1 MPIVLKVLSAGA
13 VKPGLS
19 RVADAFGA
27 ETDFT
32 VKISFATAPSI
43 LARLRGDTASSETAD
58 IVIAPPSVLDDL
70 VSGEKYSV
78 AERTLVGRIG
88 VGVMVREN
96 APPPAISTVDE
107 FKQSV
112 LDAESLVY
120 NQASTG
126 IYLEGLF
133 DRLGI
138 GAKLLSKST
147 RYADFAAVLDH
158 VRKGKGREIGFGAA
172 TVIVENTAK
181 GVKFVGALPSEIQNY
196 TSYVAAIL
204 PNRTVQTSAREFL
217 RYLESPHARSLL
229 AAAGIA

>member
-1 MPIVLKVLSAGA
+1 MPTVLKILSAGA

-27 ETDFT
+27 ETDHT

-43 LARLRGDTASSETAD
+43 LGRLRGDTASSKTAD
-58 IVIAPPSVLDDL
+58 ILIAPPSVLDDL
-70 VSGEKYSV
+70 ASAGNYSV

-88 VGVMVREN
+88 VGMMVRED
-96 APPPAISTVDE
+96 APPPTITTVDE

-138 GAKLLSKST
+138 GSQLLAKST

-158 VRKGKGREIGFGAA
+158 VSKGKGREIGFGAT
-172 TVIVENTAK
+172 TVIVENAHK

-196 TSYVAAIL
+196 TSYLAAIL
-204 PNRTVQTSAREFL
+204 PGDAVQSSAREFL
-217 RYLESPHARSLL
+217 HYLKSSHARSLL
-229 AAAGIA
+229 AAAGIE